1 MEDKDFMLPSV
12 FFLFNKLKDF
22 ANVFYMLLLDG

>member
-1 MEDKDFMLPSV
+1 MEDRLHVTCF
-12 FFLFNKLKDF
+12 FFLFKKLKDF